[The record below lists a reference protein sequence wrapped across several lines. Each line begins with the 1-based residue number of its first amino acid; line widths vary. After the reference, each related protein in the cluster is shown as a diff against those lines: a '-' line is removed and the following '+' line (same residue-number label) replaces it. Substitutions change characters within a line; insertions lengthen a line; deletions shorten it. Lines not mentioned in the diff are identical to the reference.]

1 MGLLDRLLDRLFGKK
16 RAPDAAT
23 AADQARSRQMA
34 GHETGQTAD
43 EQAATRGRMETE
55 MDAQRER
62 RGPPPTP
69 GP

>member
-1 MGLLDRLLDRLFGKK
+1 MGFLDRIVGIFKK
-16 RAPDAAT
+16 KDAGLAAT
-23 AADQARSRQMA
+23 ATDRARSQQLA
-34 GHETGQTAD
+34 GRETGQSQA
-43 EQAATRGRMETE
+43 EQTATRGRMETE